1 MVVVYREIFSHVS
14 YFQSIRLTF
23 DFYRVSS
30 LFQIKSTLSIFILRL
45 LYKILV
51 GSNHRKNPSLIIE
64 TIVDGT
70 RVTNLFL
77 SVKRVWWIEKVATS
91 KRWLFK
97 KVQKFK
103 NRTKLVIVP
112 AEFSR
117 IFFFRARMTR
127 RHDAFVHQIE
137 FERLVKRRCG
147 RWHRARATD
156 KKTVFVAT
164 DRPWITLL
172 GIFVVFL
179 PRTKN

>member
-1 MVVVYREIFSHVS
+1 MIVVYREIFSYIS
-14 YFQSIRLTF
+14 YFQSIRLIDF

-30 LFQIKSTLSIFILRL
+30 LFQIKSTLSTFILRL
-45 LYKILV
+45 FYKILV
-51 GSNHRKNPSLIIE
+51 GSNRKNPSLIVE

-77 SVKRVWWIEKVATS
+77 SVKRVWRIEKVA
-91 KRWLFK
+91 KRWLFR

-103 NRTKLVIVP
+103 ERTKLVIVP
-112 AEFSR
+112 EESSR

-137 FERLVKRRCG
+137 FERLVKRRRG

-164 DRPWITLL
+164 DRPWITPL